1 MNLSLGH
8 MTLSTQYMHAQVGN
22 TRGRADNILLRFT
35 SQCMHSGMQYMR
47 PGKHEFKYGAHDKAL
62 KALRRSGIDKKSTQC
77 TVLLYFFANCMS

>member
-1 MNLSLGH
+1 
-8 MTLSTQYMHAQVGN
+8 MHAQVGD
-22 TRGRADNILLRFT
+22 TRGRAGITFYLGFT
-35 SQCMHSGMQYMR
+35 SQCMHSGMHYMR